1 MGHHFPLLTVVGVVD
16 ADLVLE
22 GGDLRAMERTW
33 LMLHP
38 VAGGAGRAEH
48 PGRVLLQTY
57 DPENPVIAALVSGD
71 RDRFL
76 DYLKRQRQ
84 EAGMPPYG
92 RLAGI
97 VVSGTREA
105 DVRQLA
111 RDLARHAPRG
121 DGLTTYGPAPAP
133 LSLLRGRYR
142 WRLLVHA
149 RRDIN
154 LQGAIKS
161 WLAPVKLR
169 GSLRLQVAIDPYS
182 FL

>member
-1 MGHHFPLLTVVGVVD
+1 MLTVVGVVD
-16 ADLVLE
+16 ADLGLE

-33 LMLHP
+33 QLLHQ
-38 VAGGAGRAEH
+38 VAGRAGRAEH
-48 PGRVLLQTY
+48 PGRVFLQSY
-57 DPENPVIAALVSGD
+57 DPDNPVIAALVSGD

-76 DYLKRQRQ
+76 DYLKEQRRA
-84 EAGMPPYG
+84 AGMPPFG

-105 DVRQLA
+105 DVRQFA

-121 DGLTTYGPAPAP
+121 DGLVTMGPAPAP

-149 RRDIN
+149 RRDVNI
-154 LQGAIKS
+154 QGAIKA

-169 GSLRLQVAIDPYS
+169 GSLRLQVDIDPYS

>member
-1 MGHHFPLLTVVGVVD
+1 
-16 ADLVLE
+16 
-22 GGDLRAMERTW
+22 MERTW
-33 LMLHP
+33 QLLHQ
-38 VAGGAGRAEH
+38 VAGRAGRAEH
-48 PGRVLLQTY
+48 PGRVFLQTY
-57 DPENPVIAALVSGD
+57 DPDNPVIAALVSGD

-76 DYLKRQRQ
+76 DFLKDQRR
-84 EAGMPPYG
+84 EACMPPFG

-97 VVSGTREA
+97 VVSGTRES

-121 DGLTTYGPAPAP
+121 DGLATFGPAPAP

-149 RRDIN
+149 RRDVN
-154 LQGAIKS
+154 LQGAIKT

-169 GSLRLQVAIDPYS
+169 GSLRLQVDIDPYS